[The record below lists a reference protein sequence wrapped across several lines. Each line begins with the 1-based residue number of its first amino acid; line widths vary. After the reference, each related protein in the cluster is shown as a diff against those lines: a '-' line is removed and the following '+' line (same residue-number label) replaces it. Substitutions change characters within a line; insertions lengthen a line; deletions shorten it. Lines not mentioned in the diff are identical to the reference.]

1 MSLLPNDASEDDGAG
16 SVQGSSPGAIVG
28 IGASAGGIEALEQLF
43 RNMTPDSG
51 AAFVVKPITLEEL
64 TGAPRQAR

>member
-1 MSLLPNDASEDDGAG
+1 
-16 SVQGSSPGAIVG
+16 VQGSSPGAIVG

-51 AAFVVKPITLEEL
+51 AAFVVKPITLEAL